1 MLRDDG
7 PMTTPADFYAT
18 IDRLVE
24 RHADALIALRRDI
37 HEHPELSGR
46 ETRTARVVADHLRS
60 LGFDEVRTDV
70 GGHGVVGVLRGGQPG
85 DRVIALRADMDGLP
99 VREASGESFASRVTD
114 GDYPAG
120 PFPVTHAC
128 GHDCHVAA
136 VAITA
141 SVLAE
146 MRADLPGTVVCIF
159 QPAEEGP
166 PIGETAGARAM
177 LDSGVLDDPRPTM
190 AFGLHVGPFP
200 TGLVSYHV
208 GAAYAG
214 STLVRIRV
222 EGVQT
227 HGSTP
232 WLGVDPWPAVA
243 HIIGG
248 VGQLYRQVPADH
260 RVSATIG
267 HVEDVGRFNIIPG
280 HVTLYGTLRAST
292 DADMDDLQSGLRR
305 LAEHA
310 AAAYG
315 CTATVDLLQRVPPVQ
330 NTQAWMDAALP
341 TLQRVV
347 GAGSVVEA
355 PPIMGYDDVSLFV
368 EAFGGLYLNLG
379 VQDTRLDPVRVLAPI
394 EGGRGL
400 VQNHNPGFYANEAAL
415 ATSVRIHANVAI
427 DHLLGLLE
435 VARSDG

>member
-1 MLRDDG
+1 
-7 PMTTPADFYAT
+7 MTTPEDLYAT

-24 RHADALIALRRDI
+24 QHAPALIALRRRV

-46 ETRTARVVADHLRS
+46 EVRTAQVVADQLRAI
-60 LGFDEVRTDV
+60 GFDEVRIGV
-70 GGHGVVGVLRGGQPG
+70 GGHGVVGVLRGGRPG

-99 VREASGESFASRVTD
+99 VREASGEAFASQVVD
-114 GDYPAG
+114 AEYPGG
-120 PFPVTHAC
+120 PFPVAHAC

-136 VAITA
+136 VLTTA
-141 SVLAE
+141 SVLGA

-159 QPAEEGP
+159 QSAEEGP
-166 PIGETAGARAM
+166 PIGETDGARAM
-177 LDSGVLDDPRPTM
+177 LDSGALDDPRPTM

-200 TGLVSYHV
+200 TGTVAYHV
-208 GAAYAG
+208 GEAYAG
-214 STLVRIRV
+214 SALVRIRV

-232 WLGVDPWPAVA
+232 WLGADPMPAVGQ
-243 HIIGG
+243 IISG

-267 HVEDVGRFNIIPG
+267 HIEDVGRFNIIPG
-280 HVTLYGTLRAST
+280 HVTLYGTLRAAT
-292 DADMDDLQSGLRR
+292 DADMDDLQAGFRR
-305 LAEHA
+305 LAEGSA
-310 AAAYG
+310 EAFG
-315 CTATVDLLQRVPPVQ
+315 CRATVDFLQRVPPVR
-330 NTQAWMDAALP
+330 NTQAWMDAAMP

-347 GAGSVVEA
+347 GARHVVEA
-355 PPIMGYDDVSLFV
+355 PPLMGYDDVSLFV

-400 VQNHNPGFYANEAAL
+400 VQNHHPGFYANEAAL
-415 ATSVRIHANVAI
+415 PVSVRIHANIAV
-427 DHLLGLLE
+427 DHLLGLIE
-435 VARSDG
+435 VSPPAG